1 MKGGN
6 ILPDEVVDVWPE
18 VFGEVTLNV
27 LPVEYIETVLINF
40 KDGKSW
46 EIDIP
51 PSRDQRTKLKD
62 FRSGLDE
69 MLYSYKDVIDEVDVK
84 IDTVKIKKDVEKS
97 IKKMLK
103 KIKL

>member
-40 KDGKSW
+40 KDGK
-46 EIDIP
+46 
-51 PSRDQRTKLKD
+51 
-62 FRSGLDE
+62 
-69 MLYSYKDVIDEVDVK
+69 
-84 IDTVKIKKDVEKS
+84 
-97 IKKMLK
+97 
-103 KIKL
+103 